1 VITVTVRYLAGFSAA
16 AGKTSEVFRLPE
28 GATVGSLIESLKKR
42 HSREFRA
49 LLARDEAY
57 RNVLFLRRGAAIGPK
72 VQIEHGDEIIV
83 SLPVGGG

>member
-16 AGKTSEVFRLPE
+16 AGKTKESVRLPE
-28 GATVGSLIESLKKR
+28 DATVSSLIENLKKR
-42 HSREFRA
+42 HSREFRT

-57 RNVLFLRRGAAIGPK
+57 RNVLFLRRGAVIGPE
-72 VQIEHGDEIIV
+72 VQLEHGDEIII